1 MEKPTSELTNEYIK
15 EHPDIK
21 SCLKKD
27 LINYSSLARLIAKEL
42 KIEKK
47 TSKEAIL
54 IAARR
59 FQDKLKA
66 EISYEKEIKNLLAD
80 SDLDIKN
87 KIVVYIIE
95 KNINFEYFDNIEKLI
110 KKDFGVFY
118 LLEGSGHY
126 TIITQEKYAKALD
139 AKFVNRI
146 IAKHENAAM
155 ITLKSPKEI
164 EYIRG
169 VTSYLT
175 SLFTE
180 NGINIIEIFS
190 FWTDT
195 LFIINKEDVNKVINF
210 LKF

>member
-1 MEKPTSELTNEYIK
+1 MEKPTSELTKDYIE

-42 KIEKK
+42 GIEKK
-47 TSKEAIL
+47 TSNEAIL

-59 FQDKLKA
+59 FQEKLKL
-66 EISYEKEIKNLLAD
+66 EKDYEKQIKNLLAD
-80 SDLDIKN
+80 SEIEIKN
-87 KIVVYIIE
+87 KIAIFILE
-95 KNINFEYFDNIEKLI
+95 KDLNFNELDNIEKTI
-110 KKDFGVFY
+110 KKNSGTFY

-126 TIITQEKYAKALD
+126 TLIIQEKYSELIIS
-139 AKFVNRI
+139 KFVRNVLN
-146 IAKHENAAM
+146 KHENL
-155 ITLKSPKEI
+155 TLINLMSPKDI
-164 EYIRG
+164 EYIKG
-169 VTSYLT
+169 VVSYLS

-180 NGINIIEIFS
+180 NGVNIIEMFS

-195 LFIINKEDVNKVINF
+195 LFIIETKDVDKTMKF